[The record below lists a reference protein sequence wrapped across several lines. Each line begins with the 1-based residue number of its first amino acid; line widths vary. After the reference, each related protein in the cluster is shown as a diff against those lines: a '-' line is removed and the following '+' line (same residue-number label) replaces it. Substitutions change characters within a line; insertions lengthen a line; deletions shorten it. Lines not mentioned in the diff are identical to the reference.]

1 MLGMF
6 RLEEVGREGGGYR
19 DFLMLLSLRVARVTL
34 YLVVVLVHI
43 PLYLSMG
50 VIVSSLILSRNT
62 LP

>member
-6 RLEEVGREGGGYR
+6 RSEEVGQEERGGYR

-34 YLVVVLVHI
+34 YLVVLVHI

-62 LP
+62 PP